1 MSGWGLLPT
10 ARQHPNEMVVKRI
23 SVGGDGTRTANGW
36 RSQGPNDPPPSGL
49 PPASRGEGEGEEGRA
64 GSRRHRQYSC
74 TVQYLLSRT
83 RAGVAAAGH
92 LTPYSTHP
100 PTVQVYTELYR
111 APCSG

>member
-1 MSGWGLLPT
+1 MFGWGLLPT

-64 GSRRHRQYSC
+64 GSRRQYC
-74 TVQYLLSRT
+74 TVFIKPYTRGGRGRLAQPACYARARIGQTYIWIVTLSMYM
-83 RAGVAAAGH
+83 
-92 LTPYSTHP
+92 YS
-100 PTVQVYTELYR
+100 
-111 APCSG
+111 